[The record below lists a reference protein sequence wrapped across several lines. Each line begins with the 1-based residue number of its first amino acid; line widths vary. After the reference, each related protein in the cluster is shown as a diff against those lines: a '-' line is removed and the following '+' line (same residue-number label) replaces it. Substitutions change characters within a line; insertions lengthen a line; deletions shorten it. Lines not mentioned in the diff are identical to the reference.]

1 MFLII
6 SKDKS
11 SNVSMLDLVRR
22 AIKFVSRR
30 ELLQTI
36 EIILGRA
43 EILSVKYSHLD
54 VLESIHPE
62 HQFDSISDQEK
73 MVGVSA
79 LPFIMKFPLNYLC

>member
-30 ELLQTI
+30 ELLQAI

-43 EILSVKYSHLD
+43 EILSVKYSH
-54 VLESIHPE
+54 LESIHPE